1 MAKHDKILKFLGYR
15 LIRFIIL
22 IVTVII
28 ISFIMVDLSPINPV
42 KTYISNMIVSPEQIT
57 SLETYWGVNE
67 PITTKL
73 INWLNTI
80 IHGDLGNS
88 LIFRIPVIEVIKEKF
103 LASLILMITSW
114 IISGILGFLLGI
126 IAGYKKDT
134 SIDKIIK
141 IYCYILQS
149 APTFWIALIV
159 LMVFSIQLGWFPS
172 GLGVPIG
179 SLSQDVTI
187 WEWLNRLILPAFTLS
202 ILGVAQIALY
212 TRDKLIEETNKD
224 YFLFAKARG
233 EHGWGLIKRHGIRN
247 VLLPAITLQFLSFSE
262 LFGGAVLVEQV
273 FTYPGIGQA
282 AVSAGLKSDVPL
294 LLGIVL
300 FSAIFVYTGNLIA
313 DIVYNFV
320 DPRIKEGEEDGQ

>member
-1 MAKHDKILKFLGYR
+1 MSNYEKILKFLGYR
-15 LIRFIIL
+15 LVRFIIL
-22 IVTVII
+22 LIAIII

-42 KTYISNMIVSPEQIT
+42 KTYISNMIVSPEQVAA
-57 SLETYWGVNE
+57 LEAYWGVNE
-67 PITTKL
+67 PITAK
-73 INWLNTI
+73 IMNWLGNI

-88 LIFRIPVIEVIKEKF
+88 LIFMM
-103 LASLILMITSW
+103 ASW
-114 IISGILGFLLGI
+114 AISGVLGFLLGI
-126 IAGYKKDT
+126 VAGYKKDT
-134 SIDKIIK
+134 WIDKAIK
-141 IYCYILQS
+141 VYCYILQS
-149 APTFWIALIV
+149 APTFWIALII

-212 TRDKLIEETNKD
+212 TRDKLIEEMNSD

-233 EHGWGLIKRHGIRN
+233 EHGWSLIKRHGIRN

-282 AVSAGLKSDVPL
+282 AVSAGLRSDVPL
-294 LLGIVL
+294 LLGIVI
-300 FSAIFVYTGNLIA
+300 FSAIFVYVGNLIA
-313 DIVYNFV
+313 DIIYNFV